1 MTEEEFMSQL
11 LDNIGY
17 SILYS
22 KGAVEFDIP
31 IDTGNLRYF
40 AFRDEPMG
48 VEDALREYRHRVYFN
63 MTNGTHVEGQLD
75 GVAPY
80 TAAVNERPSR
90 VQGWYDEKMV
100 PHFIETFIRALNMFG
115 YDAKIDWGGA
125 IF

>member
-1 MTEEEFMSQL
+1 MTEEEFISQL
-11 LDNIGY
+11 IDNIGY

-80 TAAVNERPSR
+80 TADVNERPSR
-90 VQGWYDEKMV
+90 VHGWYDEKMV
-100 PHFIETFIRALNMFG
+100 PHFI
-115 YDAKIDWGGA
+115 
-125 IF
+125 